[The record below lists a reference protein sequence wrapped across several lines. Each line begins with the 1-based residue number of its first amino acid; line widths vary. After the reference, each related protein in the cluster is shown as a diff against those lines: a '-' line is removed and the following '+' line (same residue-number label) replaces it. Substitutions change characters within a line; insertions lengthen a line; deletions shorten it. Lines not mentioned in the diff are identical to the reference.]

1 MLSNISLEWT
11 GHRLFS
17 AAQPRLLA
25 CHSGAALDL
34 LASSSASLQPP
45 DRQTVQLDM
54 THHLSS
60 VRASDTKPEWILRGG
75 LHRLG
80 FRYRLHRKDLPG
92 KPGLVFLKYRSVVF
106 VHGCFWHRHIKCK
119 DTSMPSANQEFW
131 MNKLIATIR
140 RDSRVL
146 QELHDLEWKT
156 MMVWECQLEK
166 DTIAAIN
173 RVTNWLSQEK
183 TAPNISF
190 GTGSPRVNRKELIR
204 ASVEKVRSRAEAIVR
219 MYWLQ
224 ALAASSKLIT

>member
-1 MLSNISLEWT
+1 MPNHKIQKT
-11 GHRLFS
+11 G
-17 AAQPRLLA
+17 AVDACVIKVNGPLLIL
-25 CHSGAALDL
+25 ALDL
-34 LASSSASLQPP
+34 LASGSASLQTP

-92 KPGLVFLKYRSVVF
+92 KPDLVFPKYRSVVF

-119 DTSMPSANQEFW
+119 DASMPSVNQEFW
-131 MNKLIATIR
+131 MNKFIATIR

-146 QELHDLEWKT
+146 RELHDLGWKI
-156 MMVWECQLEK
+156 MIVWECQLEK

-173 RVTNWLSQEK
+173 RVANWLSQEK

-190 GTGSPRVNRKELIR
+190 GTGSPHVNRKELIR
-204 ASVEKVRSRAEAIVR
+204 ASAEKVRSRTRGYSTGV
-219 MYWLQ
+219 
-224 ALAASSKLIT
+224 LAASSGSFL